1 MLVKNENF
9 FIYIKNDKM
18 SILIISKKDVLK
30 QNYRNNRLQI
40 DKELENLDNN
50 RLQIDK
56 ERKNLDN
63 KKSHHIHINNY
74 LQIYPYISGLF
85 GISLFNK
92 ELINNTFYIDEIS

>member
-40 DKELENLDNN
+40 DKEL
-50 RLQIDK
+50 
-56 ERKNLDN
+56 
-63 KKSHHIHINNY
+63 
-74 LQIYPYISGLF
+74 
-85 GISLFNK
+85 
-92 ELINNTFYIDEIS
+92 